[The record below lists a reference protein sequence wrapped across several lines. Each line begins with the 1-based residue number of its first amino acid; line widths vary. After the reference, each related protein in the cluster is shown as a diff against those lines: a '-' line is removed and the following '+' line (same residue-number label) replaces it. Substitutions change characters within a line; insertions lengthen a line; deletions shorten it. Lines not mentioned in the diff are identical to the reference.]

1 MKNIEIGDLV
11 RIWSDWDM
19 DNPWMKGHLGQPLI
33 GLITG
38 ISQPIVG
45 LGQHSVRKVTAY
57 KVLTEGREILL
68 PPTRVEALCK

>member
-11 RIWSDWDM
+11 KIWSEWDI
-19 DNPWMKGHLGQPLI
+19 NHPYMKGHLGQPTI

-38 ISQPIVG
+38 ISHT
-45 LGQHSVRKVTAY
+45 LTAY

-68 PPTRVEALCK
+68 PPARLEAICK